1 MHAKSDSVVI
11 YLAGRRG
18 STHIRSYLH
27 DHHSTLVS
35 NQLPTSEW
43 HAPIGEATLADAI
56 LVRLM
61 HNVHRIEL
69 KGMSLSKKMSRLDS
83 K

>member
-11 YLAGRRG
+11 YLAGGRG
-18 STHIRSYLH
+18 STHIRSYFH

-43 HAPIGEATLADAI
+43 HASIGEATLADAI
-56 LVRLM
+56 LDRLM
-61 HNVHRIEL
+61 NNAHRIEL
-69 KGMSLSKKMSRLDS
+69 KGTSMRKTMSKLDS